1 MALHHV
7 FDVSLSACS
16 HLISCHTP
24 LQNEHNGAFNKYKTW
39 YCAFK
44 EGERSVIIVKD
55 WSSPWYYFILF
66 YCECMF
72 ACLLVQKYK
81 DITY

>member
-1 MALHHV
+1 MFKLSGAVHVALHHV

-24 LQNEHNGAFNKYKTW
+24 LQNEHNGAFNKYKAW

-55 WSSPWYYFILF
+55 WSSPQYYLFHFIVN
-66 YCECMF
+66 
-72 ACLLVQKYK
+72 ACLHAC
-81 DITY
+81 